1 MEIIKKSAVFS
12 PCRTYRYTLTRTW
25 ELNQKSVLFIGL
37 NPSTADEN
45 NDDPTIRRCIHY
57 ATKWGFGGLVMV
69 NLFAFRATLPKNLMK
84 TSFPVGEDNN
94 LFIINAHKKTK
105 MVLAVWGNNGN
116 FLNRDQEV
124 LELISNPMCLN
135 INKSGQPAHPLY
147 QKIEATPKPFN
158 I

>member
-1 MEIIKKSAVFS
+1 
-12 PCRTYRYTLTRTW
+12 
-25 ELNQKSVLFIGL
+25 
-37 NPSTADEN
+37 
-45 NDDPTIRRCIHY
+45 
-57 ATKWGFGGLVMV
+57 
-69 NLFAFRATLPKNLMK
+69 
-84 TSFPVGEDNN
+84 
-94 LFIINAHKKTK
+94 